1 MTGIAIITGASRG
14 IGRATAQVFLEKGW
28 RVVNLSR
35 SPCDVTG
42 VLNVAVD
49 FLESNWQD
57 SAHNQISQAVQGHQR
72 ICLVHNAAI
81 SQADAIQDLDI
92 ETLER
97 NLRVGLFAPLLL
109 NQMLL
114 PLMGQGSSIIYIGS
128 TLSEKAV
135 PGSASYVMTKHA
147 VAGAMKATCQDLGES
162 PNVHTCCL
170 CPGFTRTQMLE
181 DIFSEEGQMEA
192 LFDRVSQR
200 RLIRPEEIG
209 ALVHFCAESPVV
221 NGSVIHAN
229 LGQLEH

>member
-49 FLESNWQD
+49 LLESNWQD
-57 SAHNQISQAVQGHQR
+57 SAYNQISQAVQGPQR

-81 SQADAIQDLDI
+81 SQSDSIQDLDI

-128 TLSEKAV
+128 TLSEKAA
-135 PGSASYVMTKHA
+135 PNSASYVITKHA
-147 VAGAMKATCQDLGES
+147 VAGAMRATCQDLS
-162 PNVHTCCL
+162 RTPHVHTCCL
-170 CPGFTRTQMLE
+170 CPGATHTPMLE
-181 DIFSEEGQMEA
+181 QIFPEEGQMEA
-192 LFDRVSQR
+192 LLERVAQH

-209 ALVHFCAESPVV
+209 ALVHFCAENPVV

-229 LGQLEH
+229 LGNLER

>member
-14 IGRATAQVFLEKGW
+14 IGRATAQVFLEKDW
-28 RVVNLSR
+28 RVVSLSR
-35 SPCDVTG
+35 SPCDVPG
-42 VLNVAVD
+42 VLNIAID
-49 FLESNWQD
+49 FLECDWQD
-57 SAHNQISQAVQGHQR
+57 LAHAHIRQAVQGPQR

-81 SQADAIQDLDI
+81 SQADTIQDLDI
-92 ETLER
+92 ETLGR

-170 CPGFTRTQMLE
+170 CPGFTHTHMLE